1 MKKLIDENNISNEL
15 YVYYLQLEKTID
27 SSYIILAAHLKNFGI
42 ELVPVH
48 CHELDYFLR
57 DGKIPLIILT
67 DTVNKDNTY
76 KKYRR
81 EYLDFAL
88 RSNKL
93 IVFHL
98 NSFGYNDSL
107 YAEEK
112 RGDYV
117 PMPLPMRVEDI
128 SLKMVDA
135 FFSKNTNEKRWPGG
149 SRATLSTLSPTPKK

>member
-1 MKKLIDENNISNEL
+1 MKKLIDENDISNEL

-27 SSYIILAAHLKNFGI
+27 SSYIMLAAHLKEYGI

-48 CHELDYFLR
+48 CHELDYFLK
-57 DGKIPLIILT
+57 DGRIPLIIMT
-67 DTVNKDNTY
+67 DTIEKDNTY

-98 NSFGYNDSL
+98 NSFGHNDSL

-112 RGDYV
+112 KGDYV
-117 PMPLPMRVEDI
+117 PMRLPMRVEDI
-128 SLKMVDA
+128 ALKMVDA
-135 FFSKNTNEKRWPGG
+135 FFSKNTNEKKWPGG
-149 SRATLSTLSPTPKK
+149 SRATLSSLSSEKK

>member
-1 MKKLIDENNISNEL
+1 MKKLIDENDISNEL

-27 SSYIILAAHLKNFGI
+27 SSYIMLAAHLKEYGI

-57 DGKIPLIILT
+57 DGKIPIIIMT
-67 DTVNKDNTY
+67 DTVQKDNTY

-88 RSNKL
+88 RNNKL
-93 IVFHL
+93 TVFHL
-98 NSFGYNDSL
+98 NSFGHNHTL
-107 YAEEK
+107 YTEEK
-112 RGDYV
+112 RGTYV

-128 SLKMVDA
+128 SLKMVEV
-135 FFSKNTNEKRWPGG
+135 FFSKRTSEKRWPGG
-149 SRATLSTLSPTPKK
+149 TRSTLPEHKK